1 MGFYFLREPLL
12 GEWSERPSTREGEIL
27 TPASICITSLCYKR
41 QNRFLFLFYFFDR
54 PVKEIV
60 GERARRAAWRAQ
72 TTISSPFINN
82 DLITLLSTWWVRL
95 TTRAG
100 LRHLKALG
108 TGSFRGLILV
118 WCIHVIFRIA
128 VMFSR
133 FSNDRWMKDTSAKQ
147 PINKT
152 QLIDA
157 LCYWNRPYLVIYATL
172 PT

>member
-1 MGFYFLREPLL
+1 MDG
-12 GEWSERPSTREGEIL
+12 I
-27 TPASICITSLCYKR
+27 
-41 QNRFLFLFYFFDR
+41 LFLKGTITRRVNRKAKYEGRRDLDPCVRMYYVAVLQTSKQICVFVYFFDR

-133 FSNDRWMKDTSAKQ
+133 FSNDR
-147 PINKT
+147 
-152 QLIDA
+152 
-157 LCYWNRPYLVIYATL
+157 
-172 PT
+172 